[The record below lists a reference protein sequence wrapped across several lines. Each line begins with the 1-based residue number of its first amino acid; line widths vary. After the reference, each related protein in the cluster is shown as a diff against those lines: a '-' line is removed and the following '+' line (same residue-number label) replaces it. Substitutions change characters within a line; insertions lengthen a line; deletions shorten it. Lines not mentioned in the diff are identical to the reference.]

1 MALPH
6 VQTIHRAADRVFRLA
21 PGMGMGAAG
30 AERAGGGL
38 GRQDRRLALDHLQ
51 PVLARAGDRRDRLQQ
66 GAGIRVLR
74 IGEKLFHRGVFHH
87 LPTIHHHH
95 TVGDARNHAQIM
107 GDPNDR
113 HAKFL
118 LQILHQLNNLCL
130 NGHIQRRG
138 GLIGDQQV
146 GLTGQGNGD
155 HHPLAHPAGKLV
167 GIVFHPFGGIRNADQ
182 FQQLN

>member
-1 MALPH
+1 
-6 VQTIHRAADRVFRLA
+6 
-21 PGMGMGAAG
+21 MGAA
-30 AERAGGGL
+30 RAKGTGF
-38 GRQDRRLALDHLQ
+38 GRLRHDGRLTLDHGKARLAL
-51 PVLARAGDRRDRLQQ
+51 ASDRGNGAQQ
-66 GAGIRVLR
+66 GAGIRMLGAVENL
-74 IGEKLFHRGVFHH
+74 IDGGVFHH
-87 LPTIHHHH
+87 LPAIHHHH

-130 NGHIQRRG
+130 NGHIQRCG
-138 GLIGDQQV
+138 GLIGDQKV
-146 GLTGQGNGD
+146 GLTGQGDGNHD
-155 HHPLAHPAGKLV
+155 PLPHPTGKLV